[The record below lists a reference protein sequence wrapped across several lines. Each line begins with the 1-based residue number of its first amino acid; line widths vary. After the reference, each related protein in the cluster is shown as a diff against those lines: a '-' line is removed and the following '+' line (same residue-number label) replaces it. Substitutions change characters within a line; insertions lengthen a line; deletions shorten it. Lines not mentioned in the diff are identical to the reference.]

1 MAKVTDMTVGN
12 PTKLLAAFAL
22 PMLLGNL
29 FQQLYSMVDT
39 LIVGRGVGVEALAA
53 VGAAGWLDW
62 FVLGNI
68 MGLMQGFTILISQ
81 KIARA
86 CARP

>member
-39 LIVGRGVGVEALAA
+39 LIVIKTVPNSFPPRL
-53 VGAAGWLDW
+53 
-62 FVLGNI
+62 
-68 MGLMQGFTILISQ
+68 LIQ
-81 KIARA
+81 L
-86 CARP
+86 